1 MHNHFCPEESVMK
14 AEVDCDWQLRLCYI
28 KRWDVRS
35 HRSRR
40 VEETLGR
47 DDRLKGWRPTSVVI
61 YVLQWCI
68 DWVLCG
74 FGRKWGRVCG
84 AEFPSVATVA
94 KTTRNN
100 KTSPQNTFN
109 VSIWPVRVERSEQI
123 EKVPGWQPDWLT
135 SQASFYC
142 KVLKKVQSK
151 RKIYIL
157 KLM

>member
-35 HRSRR
+35 HRSRL

-109 VSIWPVRVERSEQI
+109 VSIWPVRVEIRADRKSARMAA
-123 EKVPGWQPDWLT
+123 WLDHQP
-135 SQASFYC
+135 SFFLLQGF
-142 KVLKKVQSK
+142 KEGTE
-151 RKIYIL
+151 
-157 KLM
+157 